1 MSSRCG
7 QPVVP
12 SSTQIGSFHL
22 EASAAPQQQWRPKQ
36 RKIPCPNRP
45 SLSRK
50 ATTTTAT
57 AGSGE
62 ALNRR
67 RTNSDNAS
75 KLQELKLAFGLLS
88 KEIQGLDGEEGDQ
101 CLPCPPTTESSAAV
115 TEGKMRRNET
125 PKPLAPAVKNMHIA
139 PSAVATQE
147 APQQSHGGLAAAANF
162 PAKKAAT
169 SHPGV
174 QQRSHETADGLKRMR
189 GDQRNKAVADG
200 LDRVRASSH
209 AEGRK
214 AAEATAKQAKQSLKQ
229 LDLEL
234 EKERRARTAAESA
247 LHQLQLRATESDL
260 EREKLER
267 VLASFGGR
275 SLEEITAASQLL
287 ERRLREAETA
297 LVDSQQLTAAK
308 AAEGLEALEQAASL
322 AEQLETER
330 VARAAAEEARRSV
343 TQQLRCCLRGRANA
357 EQQARAA
364 TAALKKS
371 EARRESLAQRL
382 EVLRTANKRLDK
394 RVAAVALQSSVGTRA
409 RSNAGGGGGATDD
422 SVARLAAARVRLKVL
437 STSGTAVSSINTGK
451 GRGQSHAGEERA
463 AVERAVG
470 TVVAEKQW
478 RHKLRNAEM
487 QGEVF
492 QAAAKASATGMKIAL
507 RQKAELEEMNRVLVK
522 QLAGDMPAE
531 EREQVG
537 RMIDDEDVTRSPAPL
552 VVGTDGESTHEDLGK
567 DKTTAILVP
576 RIVGSPIESERQ
588 HHASAT
594 QCSSAVSHP
603 AVDRSSG
610 LPAGDGATGETATAA
625 TPTPLR
631 PSDNNPE
638 MERNDNTIPDH
649 LVVEDTT
656 AIMQQPTEPCN
667 RSRQER
673 GQKITIPPSPSS
685 WVVPQQLRPAAVR
698 SYSVDACRSGATR
711 TTSPRRHDGCPSRPR
726 SASASAKTTSPSPCT
741 TTPTRVRC
749 EPQQQRHHHQQ
760 VDEMVVARNNDA
772 CCCSSSAAPFNQLL
786 LESKKL
792 RDEVLS
798 AVRNGPLD
806 CEETRRKACSGGN
819 GSGNSSGD
827 VGVGVGVTGGGDA
840 GGRSGGRGVGGD
852 GDDGYGGSQLEKVG
866 GGTAVASVPIEVLLR
881 LCDRG
886 ARKAWR
892 KREVGVADR
901 AVGGEKPIAGGDAA
915 NQDLDREGMAD
926 ESSDRQNFTESLVEG
941 SKMTLDDVATHLTSP
956 LPPGITRALA
966 QQVQGAV
973 ARGDERTFLNIV
985 GRCGSTA
992 REGIAKLL
1000 DIDFPE

>member
-7 QPVVP
+7 QPVV
-12 SSTQIGSFHL
+12 SSSSQRGCFHL
-22 EASAAPQQQWRPKQ
+22 EASAAPQQQWRPKP
-36 RKIPCPNRP
+36 RKILCPNRP

-57 AGSGE
+57 GGSAE

-67 RTNSDNAS
+67 RTTSDNAS

-101 CLPCPPTTESSAAV
+101 CLPCPPATESSAAV
-115 TEGKMRRNET
+115 TEGEMRRNEASKLLT
-125 PKPLAPAVKNMHIA
+125 PAVKNTDIP
-139 PSAVATQE
+139 PSVVATEE
-147 APQQSHGGLAAAANF
+147 APQQSHGGLAAAANV

-174 QQRSHETADGLKRMR
+174 QQRSNEAADGLNRM
-189 GDQRNKAVADG
+189 GADQRNKAAADG

-214 AAEATAKQAKQSLKQ
+214 AAEAAAKQAKQSLKQ

-234 EKERRARTAAESA
+234 EEERRARTAAESA

-275 SLEEITAASQLL
+275 SLQEITTASQLL

-297 LVDSQQLTAAK
+297 LVNSQQLTAAK

-343 TQQLRCCLRGRANA
+343 TQELRCCLRGRANA

-371 EARRESLAQRL
+371 EAQRESLAQRL

-394 RVAAVALQSSVGTRA
+394 RVAAVALQSSAGTRA

-422 SVARLAAARVRLKVL
+422 SVARLAAARARLKVL
-437 STSGTAVSSINTGK
+437 STSGAAVSLNNNTGK
-451 GRGQSHAGEERA
+451 GRGQSHAREERA

-478 RHKLRNAEM
+478 RDKLRNAEM

-492 QAAAKASATGMKIAL
+492 QSAAKASATGMKIAL

-531 EREQVG
+531 ERELVG
-537 RMIDDEDVTRSPAPL
+537 RMADDEDVIRSPAAPL
-552 VVGTDGESTHEDLGK
+552 VVGTDGESTYRDLGK
-567 DKTTAILVP
+567 DETTATLVP
-576 RIVGSPIESERQ
+576 RVLGSRIESERQ

-594 QCSSAVSHP
+594 QCSSAVSYP

-610 LPAGDGATGETATAA
+610 LPAGDGATGETETAA

-638 MERNDNTIPDH
+638 MERNHN
-649 LVVEDTT
+649 
-656 AIMQQPTEPCN
+656 QQPTEPCN
-667 RSRQER
+667 RSRQE
-673 GQKITIPPSPSS
+673 GGKETTMPPSPSC
-685 WVVPQQLRPAAVR
+685 VIPQKLRPAAVR

-711 TTSPRRHDGCPSRPR
+711 ATSPRRHDGCPSRPR
-726 SASASAKTTSPSPCT
+726 SASASANTSLSPCT
-741 TTPTRVRC
+741 TTPTRARC
-749 EPQQQRHHHQQ
+749 EPQQQRHHRQQ
-760 VDEMVVARNNDA
+760 GDGMVVARNNDA
-772 CCCSSSAAPFNQLL
+772 CCCSSSAAPFNQLF

-798 AVRNGPLD
+798 AVRNGPL
-806 CEETRRKACSGGN
+806 CWEETRCKTCSGGN
-819 GSGNSSGD
+819 GSGNGSGD
-827 VGVGVGVTGGGDA
+827 VGVGDGGAGGGDA
-840 GGRSGGRGVGGD
+840 GGGSGGRGGGRDGD
-852 GDDGYGGSQLEKVG
+852 GGYSGSQLEKVG
-866 GGTAVASVPIEVLLR
+866 GATAVASVPIEVLLR

-892 KREVGVADR
+892 KREGGVVDC
-901 AVGGEKPIAGGDAA
+901 AVGGEKPIAGGVAA

-926 ESSDRQNFTESLVEG
+926 ESSDRQNLTESPAEG
-941 SKMTLDDVATHLTSP
+941 SKITLDDDATHMTSP

-973 ARGDERTFLNIV
+973 ARGDERAFLNIV

-1000 DIDFPE
+1000 AINFPE